1 MHVPPK
7 NLRLESQCAP
17 QQTPDEFVRDSGVAR
32 VPHEWD
38 CDADECGDGFS
49 REALINL

>member
-17 QQTPDEFVRDSGVAR
+17 QQTPDEFAIQ
-32 VPHEWD
+32 
-38 CDADECGDGFS
+38 
-49 REALINL
+49 ALLGNRTNGTVMRTKAATASAAKH